1 MTTKDL
7 FEKVIKEHIK
17 ERLLGIKGVKVLNIS
32 QMKSGETLFKKNDGH
47 YENFTGYEVECSKKA
62 RKYENNI
69 VYFKVMI
76 YDSPESEIGVY
87 YAGEGYRE

>member
-32 QMKSGETLFKKNDGH
+32 QIRSGETSYKKNDGH
-47 YENFTGYEVECSKKA
+47 YENFVGYEVECSKKA

-76 YDSPESEIGVY
+76 YDGTESEIGVY
-87 YAGEGYRE
+87 YDREEYRG